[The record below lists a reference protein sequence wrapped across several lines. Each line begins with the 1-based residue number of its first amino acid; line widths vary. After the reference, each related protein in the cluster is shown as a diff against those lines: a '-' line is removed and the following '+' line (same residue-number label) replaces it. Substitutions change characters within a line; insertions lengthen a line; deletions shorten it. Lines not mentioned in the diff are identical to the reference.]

1 MRISI
6 ARTLIAA
13 IAAISVPTLS
23 ALAAAP
29 PTSDTRGP
37 AAQMQGRAATD
48 QSQTSRVEQQITSL
62 RAKLQIL
69 PAQQPL
75 WDKVAQVMREN
86 AKRMDESFQ
95 QRTQSTA
102 TTTAPETMASYAQFA
117 AAHAQGTQDLIPPFT
132 ALYTSMSDVQKRAT
146 DQVFHEDT
154 HRGERSG
161 RRQGASR

>member
-1 MRISI
+1 MPTSIS
-6 ARTLIAA
+6 RTLIAA

-37 AAQMQGRAATD
+37 AAQMQGRSGPDRT
-48 QSQTSRVEQQITSL
+48 QTSRVEQQIASL
-62 RAKLQIL
+62 RAKLQLL

-75 WDKVAQVMREN
+75 WDSVAQVMRDN

-95 QRTQSTA
+95 QRAQATA
-102 TTTAPETMASYAQFA
+102 TMTAPESMAGYAKFA

-132 ALYTSMSDVQKRAT
+132 ALYTSMSDLQKRAA
-146 DQVFHEDT
+146 DQVFREDT
-154 HRGERSG
+154 HRDERPA